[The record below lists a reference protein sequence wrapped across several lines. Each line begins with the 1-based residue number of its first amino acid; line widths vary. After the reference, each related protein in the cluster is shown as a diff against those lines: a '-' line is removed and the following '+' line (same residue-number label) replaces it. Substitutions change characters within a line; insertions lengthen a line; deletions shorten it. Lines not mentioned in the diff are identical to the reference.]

1 MIDFLERG
9 PLMDEAGGA
18 DGGGGVA
25 VADASSDFS
34 DGGAPDTGTDGEVH
48 DAEFVDPE
56 NALVKAEEAQVE
68 ETALVKAGERV
79 IQAGKLTSSGR
90 AAIEAVRALD
100 PKLAQEVTQALFT
113 RDYFR
118 QQFPGGK
125 KEVTQLRQLAEQ
137 HGGEQGI
144 SDLRSIADQMQ
155 QIDTMY
161 AASDPAFL
169 DHITETPE
177 GQASLV
183 GLMTPALQK
192 FEKLAPEKFGYEI
205 AKRFQHLMTTGGL
218 PTMFA
223 TQAAILNRAGKAM
236 TANNHELAA
245 SFLAEIIDG
254 HNSIHG
260 VLNSIDQAANK
271 PPADLTRAANPA
283 ADDQRKQ
290 LEQQSQAL
298 RKDQWEFAVQ
308 TERKRTFSKA
318 WGDLTKG
325 RTLTGDQ
332 EANVKGFYELRMTA
346 KIRQW
351 KNNAA
356 RFFSNGDKD
365 GYLKEQYAFFQ
376 QAIPEALRQ
385 AIQQAIPAKPGP
397 KTNQVGQPV
406 RPPVNGKTATTDRNG
421 NAIRVAKMP
430 PTSELDAIRTTGDM
444 LSANKAFTKDGRM
457 VTWA

>member
-1 MIDFLERG
+1 MFDLFERG
-9 PLMDEAGGA
+9 PLMDEAGGG

-34 DGGAPDTGTDGEVH
+34 DGGAPDTGGDGEVH

-56 NALVKAEEAQVE
+56 NALVPAEKVDEP

-100 PKLAQEVTQALFT
+100 PKLAQEVTRALFT
-113 RDYFR
+113 RDFFR

-125 KEVTQLRQLAEQ
+125 KEVAQLRQLAEQ

-144 SDLRSIADQMQ
+144 ASLRSDSQQLAAIDALYGAAD
-155 QIDTMY
+155 
-161 AASDPAFL
+161 PKFL
-169 DHITETPE
+169 DQITETPE
-177 GQASLV
+177 GQASFT
-183 GLMTPALQK
+183 GLMTPAFQK

-205 AKRFQHLMTTGGL
+205 AKRFQHLMNTGGL

-223 TQAAILNRAGKAM
+223 TQAAILNRAGKAF
-236 TANNHELAA
+236 AAGNHELAA

-260 VLNSIDQAANK
+260 VLNSIDQAASK
-271 PPADLTRAANPA
+271 PPADASRAANPA
-283 ADDQRKQ
+283 ADDRQKAITQR
-290 LEQQSQAL
+290 EQAL
-298 RKDQWEFAVQ
+298 QKQEWEFAVQ
-308 TERKRTFSKA
+308 AERRRTFSKT
-318 WGDLTKG
+318 WDILVSSRK
-325 RTLTGDQ
+325 LTGDQ

-351 KNNAA
+351 KNNAT

-397 KTNQVGQPV
+397 KAASGPV
-406 RPPVNGKTATTDRNG
+406 RLPVNGKATVDRNG
-421 NAIRVAKMP
+421 AAIRVAKMP